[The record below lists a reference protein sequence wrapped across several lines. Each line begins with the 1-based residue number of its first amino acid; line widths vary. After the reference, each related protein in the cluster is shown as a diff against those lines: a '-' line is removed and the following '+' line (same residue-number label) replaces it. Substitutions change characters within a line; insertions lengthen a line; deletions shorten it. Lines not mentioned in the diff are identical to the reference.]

1 MDEINRT
8 FQSEVDHI
16 LEEFERRR
24 LEESDSRLRRK
35 DEWKE
40 AVHDFRELSRQLIV
54 PTLRE
59 IKNPLRSRGLRPYI
73 TNNTRQGLNIWLEV
87 DAEQLKPICLTFR
100 LDAQTRCVE
109 IDGLMQNNDPHRLE
123 IPIEAFDRSVV
134 EMTVVSFLRQ
144 LP

>member
-1 MDEINRT
+1 MDETNRT
-8 FQSEVDHI
+8 FHSEVDHI

-24 LEESDSRLRRK
+24 LEETDARLRSK

-40 AVHDFRELSRQLIV
+40 AVHDFRELAREFIV

-59 IKNPLRSRGLRPYI
+59 LKNPLRSRGLRPYI

-100 LDAQTRCVE
+100 LDAQKRCVE
-109 IDGLMQNNDPHRLE
+109 IDGLLQNNNPHRLE
-123 IPIEAFDRSVV
+123 IPIEAFDRTVV